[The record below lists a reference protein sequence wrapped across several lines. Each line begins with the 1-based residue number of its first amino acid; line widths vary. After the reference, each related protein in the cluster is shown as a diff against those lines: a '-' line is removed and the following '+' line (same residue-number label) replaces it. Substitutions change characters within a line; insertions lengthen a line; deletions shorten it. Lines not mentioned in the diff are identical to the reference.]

1 MQTWKHSEQMG
12 KVFNV
17 LLQELN
23 EKRMSVRAGAPGGF
37 QEYRRGHAS
46 LYFIALRR
54 NLFLTWNYSSSFMR
68 FGVS

>member
-23 EKRMSVRAGAPGGF
+23 EGSATVRAGALGGF
-37 QEYRRGHAS
+37 QEYHRGHE
-46 LYFIALRR
+46 
-54 NLFLTWNYSSSFMR
+54 
-68 FGVS
+68 